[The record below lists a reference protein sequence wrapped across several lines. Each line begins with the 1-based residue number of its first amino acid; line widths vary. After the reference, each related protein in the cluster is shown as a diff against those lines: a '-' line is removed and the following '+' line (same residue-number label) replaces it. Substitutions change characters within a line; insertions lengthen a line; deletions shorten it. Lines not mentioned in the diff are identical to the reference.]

1 MPSIID
7 TQTLDANELPTVWSP
22 VQWDLTEDERVQEL
36 ENQATANMLWAADVP
51 EAILRLLLNETEIE
65 RAYEPPEGFDSAQ
78 QGDWDEEVL
87 TFQYRRS
94 IRLIKCEHKVDSLYI
109 EYQFGDLGRWAFEIG
124 PEEVK
129 IKRV

>member
-1 MPSIID
+1 
-7 TQTLDANELPTVWSP
+7 VWSP

-36 ENQATANMLWAADVP
+36 ENQATASLLWAADAP

-65 RAYEPPEGFDSAQ
+65 RTFVPPEGYDPEQ
-78 QGDWDEEVL
+78 QGDWDEEIL
-87 TFQYRRS
+87 TFQYKRPVK
-94 IRLIKCEHKVDSLYI
+94 LVKCFRDVDSLYI
-109 EYQFGDLGRWAFEIG
+109 EYEFSNFGRWAFEVG